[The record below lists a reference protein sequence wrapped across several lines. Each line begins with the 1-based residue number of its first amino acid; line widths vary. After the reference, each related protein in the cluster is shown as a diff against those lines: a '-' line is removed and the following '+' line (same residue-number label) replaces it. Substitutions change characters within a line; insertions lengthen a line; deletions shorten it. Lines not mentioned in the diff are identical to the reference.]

1 MRLLFHKLDS
11 EILSQRENKERRQKA
26 HARQTRRA
34 GISRHYDRIV
44 TGRGHPVVPVLAEF
58 RRFPI
63 VKALQDRDD
72 VPLASDTTHSSSAK
86 LVKSSR
92 ILDTELKNS
101 ELIGG
106 MINNDL
112 KKWVD
117 TALVAFNSMLG
128 QRNWK
133 RASTKC
139 LHPAER
145 VTVRFICKLCSNS
158 PKKGV
163 TAESLNFREACAH
176 RCVRHSKKAATK
188 QMWKADQFVP
198 DKKVYVR
205 SEGRESP
212 KANLHC
218 LQAINVLSQ
227 AVSLLGLKA
236 ERRETEEKIKPV
248 GPRFFCKSCDSPI
261 VMDFQRLVF
270 IGLGSKSRS
279 IDVSS

>member
-1 MRLLFHKLDS
+1 VRLLFHKLDS
-11 EILSQRENKERRQKA
+11 EILSQRESKERRQKA

-34 GISRHYDRIV
+34 DISRHYDRIV
-44 TGRGHPVVPVLAEF
+44 TGKGHPVVPVLAEF
-58 RRFPI
+58 RNFPI

-72 VPLASDTTHSSSAK
+72 VPPVSDTTHSPPTK
-86 LVKSSR
+86 LAKSSR

-106 MINNDL
+106 MIKNDL

-128 QRNWK
+128 LRNWK

-145 VTVRFICKLCSNS
+145 VSARFICTLCSKS
-158 PKKGV
+158 PEKGA

-176 RCVRHSKKAATK
+176 RCVRHSKKAAIK

-205 SEGRESP
+205 SEGRGSP
-212 KANLHC
+212 EANLLLSTGHQC
-218 LQAINVLSQ
+218 AFTGSFSTWTQGGKPRDGRKDQACRTKVPLQVMRFANCHEFPT
-227 AVSLLGLKA
+227 LGIY
-236 ERRETEEKIKPV
+236 R
-248 GPRFFCKSCDSPI
+248 S
-261 VMDFQRLVF
+261 
-270 IGLGSKSRS
+270 GLEFSFY
-279 IDVSS
+279 

>member
-1 MRLLFHKLDS
+1 VRLLFHKLDS
-11 EILSQRENKERRQKA
+11 EILSQRENKERRQKE
-26 HARQTRRA
+26 HAQQTRRA
-34 GISRHYDRIV
+34 DISCHYDRIV
-44 TGRGHPVVPVLAEF
+44 TGKGHPVVPVLAEF
-58 RRFPI
+58 RRLPI

-72 VPLASDTTHSSSAK
+72 APLVSDTTHSSSAK
-86 LVKSSR
+86 LSKSSR
-92 ILDTELKNS
+92 VLDTELKHS

-133 RASTKC
+133 SASTKV

-145 VTVRFICKLCSNS
+145 ITARFICTLCSNS
-158 PKKGV
+158 PKKGA

-188 QMWKADQFVP
+188 QMWKVDQFVP

-205 SEGRESP
+205 SEDCGSP
-212 KANLHC
+212 KVNLLC
-218 LQAINVLSQ
+218 LQAINVLSE
-227 AVSLLGLKA
+227 AVSLLGLEA
-236 ERRETEEKIKPV
+236 ETRETEERIKLV
-248 GPRFFCKSCDSPI
+248 GPRFLCKSCGSPV
-261 VMDFQRLVF
+261 VMNFQRLV
-270 IGLGSKSRS
+270 LSRFGFEFS
-279 IDVSS
+279 FY